1 MTTITRT
8 QHNERVASGA
18 PAPGL
23 YAYIC
28 SAVGFSLPHL
38 THFYDLRDAHDQQI
52 GFGRASGPTMA
63 RIKAERAGATFF
75 VDEF

>member
-1 MTTITRT
+1 MNIAQNTPTAAAAANTAVHTLAR
-8 QHNERVASGA
+8 
-18 PAPGL
+18 GL
-23 YAYIC
+23 A
-28 SAVGFSLPHL
+28 HL